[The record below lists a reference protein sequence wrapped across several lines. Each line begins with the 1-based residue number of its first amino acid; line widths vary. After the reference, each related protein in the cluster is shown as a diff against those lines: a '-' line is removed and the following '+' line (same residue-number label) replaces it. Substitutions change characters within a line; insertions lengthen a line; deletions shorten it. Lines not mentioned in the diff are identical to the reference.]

1 MKKTLFVFGLAA
13 IVAMMASCSESDG
26 SKIKPTDTKFLSGT
40 VSKCLVVADKPAEL
54 SIVEDEDSTKS
65 IYLKVTL
72 QMVRSGLKNVDPND
86 IVFED
91 VYNGAEINLV
101 DKNGNELFDLEVRD
115 EDELKL
121 KNLLTG
127 DEGSTADII
136 FECSYN
142 EAKKAKVFEKVTQ
155 FTPYEAA
162 NIVIENEDGEYIEW
176 DGSSDFSSDAAVSSD
191 SGSEDWDALLNSYE
205 EYVNSYVSMLQKA
218 SAGDMSALTES
229 ASFLQ
234 KAQELTQKLSS
245 ATSGMS
251 SAQLSRFNEI
261 NQKMLQAAQNMN

>member
-13 IVAMMASCSESDG
+13 IVAMMASCSGSDG

-40 VSKCLVVADKPAEL
+40 VSKCLVVADQPAEL
-54 SIVEDEDSTKS
+54 SIVEDEDSTKY
-65 IYLKVTL
+65 IRLKVTL

-86 IVFED
+86 IDFED
-91 VYNGAEINLV
+91 VYNGAEINLL
-101 DKNGNELFDLEVRD
+101 DENETALFNLGVRYD
-115 EDELKL
+115 DWLKL

-136 FECSYN
+136 FECLYD
-142 EAKKAKVFEKVTQ
+142 EAEDAKDFEKVTQ

-162 NIVIENEDGEYIEW
+162 NIVIENEDGEEIEW

-191 SGSEDWDALLNSYE
+191 SGSEDWDSLLDSYE
-205 EYVNSYVSMLQKA
+205 EYVDMYISLLKKA
-218 SAGDMSALTES
+218 SAGDLSAVSEYTSYMS
-229 ASFLQ
+229 
-234 KAQELTQKLSS
+234 KAQEVSQKMADATSKLSP
-245 ATSGMS
+245 
-251 SAQLSRFNEI
+251 AQLSRFNKI

>member
-261 NQKMLQAAQNMN
+261 NQKMLQAAKNMN

>member
-86 IVFED
+86 IDFED

-261 NQKMLQAAQNMN
+261 NQKMLQAAKNMN